1 MIKNKNIKMFIQNRD
16 RIRKQDK
23 MRASYLINKKS
34 RIYINKAHKD
44 TRVIISKRKRN
55 MRAEEIYIKK
65 KKKGIQP
72 NEDQSIEMKV
82 DKKQTISNIGRK
94 EMKENIEIMSIMI
107 DRIKD
112 MTTEKVELLIEI

>member
-1 MIKNKNIKMFIQNRD
+1 MFIQNRD

-82 DKKQTISNIGRK
+82 DKKQTISNIDRK

-112 MTTEKVELLIEI
+112 MTTEKVEFMIEI